1 MALFSFTTL
10 RLGLPCSYSLMT
22 PLALLILL
30 YFLGMIGMRQ
40 YLLQRPGP
48 SSVLAFTS
56 PLAPDGAERE
66 LSLSELNWSF
76 F

>member
-10 RLGLPCSYSLMT
+10 RLGSPCGYSLMT

-30 YFLGMIGMRQ
+30 YFLGMMGLRQ

-48 SSVLAFTS
+48 SSVLTFTS
-56 PLAPDGAERE
+56 SLAPDSAERE
-66 LSLSELNWSF
+66 FSLPELNWSF